1 MVMDLY
7 DISFILSTL
16 WIGPFW
22 FAMLINP
29 EKEKTKNL
37 LKGPWFFLGPILIW
51 FILIGFDPQGLIDFA
66 TSTSNPDGFIEDLAA
81 GLGTKAGLTA
91 TWAHMVAGD
100 IFVTRW
106 IWLKSLEIN
115 ANKWVM
121 RLSIFFGIM
130 LMPVGLAIHLFFSY
144 LNKK

>member
-1 MVMDLY
+1 
-7 DISFILSTL
+7 
-16 WIGPFW
+16 
-22 FAMLINP
+22 
-29 EKEKTKNL
+29 
-37 LKGPWFFLGPILIW
+37 
-51 FILIGFDPQGLIDFA
+51 
-66 TSTSNPDGFIEDLAA
+66 
-81 GLGTKAGLTA
+81 
-91 TWAHMVAGD
+91 MVAGD

-106 IWLKSLEIN
+106 IWLKSLKIN

>member
-1 MVMDLY
+1 MV
-7 DISFILSTL
+7 
-16 WIGPFW
+16 
-22 FAMLINP
+22 
-29 EKEKTKNL
+29 
-37 LKGPWFFLGPILIW
+37 FFRTILIW

-66 TSTSNPDGFIEDLAA
+66 TSTSNPNGFIEGLAA